1 MDEIDAKSSSEMKTY
16 EPLASTSLP
25 LTLALYTNDTILQL
39 VEFEVYTL
47 FVYIITRNASRRDG
61 VSFKFQI
68 NNPKSS
74 PSRLRVTYNFSFNK
88 QQWTASCDSFDILG
102 LIN

>member
-1 MDEIDAKSSSEMKTY
+1 MDEIDAKSSNEMKTY
-16 EPLASTSLP
+16 EALTTISLP
-25 LTLALYTNDTILQL
+25 LTLALYSNDTVLQT

-61 VSFKFQI
+61 VSFRFQI
-68 NNPKSS
+68 GNPKSS
-74 PSRLRVTYNFSFNK
+74 PSRLRATYNFSFNK
-88 QQWTASCDSFDILG
+88 QQWTASCDSVDIVR

>member
-1 MDEIDAKSSSEMKTY
+1 MDEIDAKSSNEMKTY
-16 EPLASTSLP
+16 EPLASISCP
-25 LTLALYTNDTILQL
+25 PTLAVYSNDTVLQL

-61 VSFKFQI
+61 VSLKFQI
-68 NNPKSS
+68 SNPKSS
-74 PSRLRVTYNFSFNK
+74 PSRLRTTYNFSFNK
-88 QQWTASCDSFDILG
+88 QQRNASCDSVDIVG